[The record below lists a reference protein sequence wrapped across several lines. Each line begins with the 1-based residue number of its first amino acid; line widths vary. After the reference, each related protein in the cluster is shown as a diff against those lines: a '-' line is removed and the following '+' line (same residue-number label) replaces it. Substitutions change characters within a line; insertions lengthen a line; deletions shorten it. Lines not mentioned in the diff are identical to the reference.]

1 MTTIMMAVMVAFKM
15 KIQTLNQPMTN
26 LDWGEIGFFCN
37 IITVPVF
44 PDHPDINRITNPIKG
59 SVWSKTPNEGY
70 ILFHI
75 VRVNST
81 PFTNGF
87 YRY

>member
-1 MTTIMMAVMVAFKM
+1 MMANSQK
-15 KIQTLNQPMTN
+15 
-26 LDWGEIGFFCN
+26 D
-37 IITVPVF
+37 
-44 PDHPDINRITNPIKG
+44 DILPASQVTMDFLG
-59 SVWSKTPNEGY
+59 KTPNEGY